1 MQRSVVSDQRVVDEV
16 ERKKWKII
24 LQTVIKDWRLYV
36 LLIPMLTFLICFRY
50 IPVFSILQGFK
61 YGEFNDLHEG
71 DWAGFYWLNQ
81 VLVGTRSDVFWKAF
95 RNTFVNSMYGLIFG
109 FPLPIILALMFSEV
123 KQRMYLSFLQVA
135 SYLPHFI
142 STVVMTTIVRSWA
155 EGPTVINT
163 NGGIMYQMFVA
174 FGWNN
179 FDNGDKWS
187 AAAGAG
193 SVLNHAKFFRP
204 IYQISGV
211 WEGAGYGSIVY
222 FAAILAISPTSYEA
236 ARIDGATKMQQIR
249 YVTFPGMA
257 PTLTIMLITRIGHIL
272 NVGYEKILLLTG
284 DMQYSYE
291 TSEVISTYVYKMT
304 GQTLGGVL
312 TPQNP
317 LVMVGIIMDLFN
329 SIIAMVL
336 VLGANA
342 ISRRVSTT
350 SLF

>member
-24 LQTVIKDWRLYV
+24 LQTVVKDWRLYV
-36 LLIPMLTFLICFRY
+36 LLIPMLAFLICFKY

-61 YGEFNDLHEG
+61 YDDFGKLQEG

-81 VLVGTRSDVFWKAF
+81 VLVGGRADVFWKAF

-123 KQRMYLSFLQVA
+123 KQRFYLSFLQVA

-142 STVVMTTIVRSWA
+142 STVVMTTIVRAWA
-155 EGPTVINT
+155 EGPSALNT
-163 NGGIMYQMFVA
+163 NGGIMYQMFVGL
-174 FGWNN
+174 GWNN
-179 FDNGDKWS
+179 FDNGIEWS
-187 AAAGAG
+187 EAAGGAG

-204 IYQISGV
+204 IYQITGV

-304 GQTLGGVL
+304 GQTNMGV
-312 TPQNP
+312 TSENP
-317 LVMVGIIMDLFN
+317 IAMVGIIMDLFN
-329 SIIAMVL
+329 SLIAMVL

-342 ISRRVSTT
+342 ISRRVSST